1 MGCHP
6 SHLDFHMFQ
15 RGRYTTNIHQPVK
28 DLTFIQTTGSFPVAP
43 SVQAS
48 RWWQRWGIGN
58 PKKNHRSGLVWL
70 WIDSDLSLLIL
81 ACHIIPIG
89 SMYGI
94 YGNNY
99 HQYTPNVSIYTI
111 HGSYG
116 ISLYGAFLRPI
127 FSSRLR
133 AGWILH
139 WSCTEARAVET
150 MMLRVFRVLPLLP
163 EMSTKDPQEKPIET
177 IRKTRRNH

>member
-6 SHLDFHMFQ
+6 SHLDFHIFQ

-116 ISLYGAFLRPI
+116 ISYHIISYHAPMFVVPISAGNIWTLKIVLRLMSGLEICGSPATTVAT
-127 FSSRLR
+127 STRSCHLVHR
-133 AGWILH
+133 IL
-139 WSCTEARAVET
+139 TLAV
-150 MMLRVFRVLPLLP
+150 P
-163 EMSTKDPQEKPIET
+163 
-177 IRKTRRNH
+177 